1 MDIINAVIY
10 ARFSNQNQTEASIDA
25 QVRACREYAKNNGI
39 NIINIY
45 KDEAKSGT
53 TANRP
58 SFQQMLTDSRDGD
71 FDIVLVHKLDRFARN
86 RVDAFMSKATL
97 EKNGVSVVSVTE
109 PLDDSPESL
118 MMESVIEGMAQYY
131 SMNLGREVRKGQL
144 EAALKNQFLGGK
156 PPLGYKIRN
165 QQYVIDEYN
174 AKAVKIIFD
183 MYCSGYSYNKIA
195 SALNDKGYMTQRG
208 KEFSKNSIRD
218 ILMNERYTGVYIYNQ
233 RKSKGK
239 YSRTRNNNAHKDV
252 SDIIRCDGAIPQ
264 IISKEQFAKAQS
276 ILKEHEH
283 LKGGKKHRYILSGKV
298 KCECGGI
305 MNGNTRKSGRN
316 KIQHSYYR
324 CNRCSHEI
332 NVKYLDTFVIKAI
345 SKTIM
350 HSIDKS
356 LKYLTDEV
364 NVYAD
369 SQKENTCQELH
380 ALKMNIDGNDKKI
393 DNLLGKLSDIEGAS
407 RLSHTLTDKIDA
419 LTKANDSLKEQKE
432 VLEESLNIKYSKEQV
447 RNAYHSLSSYINEH
461 DTIAVRNF
469 IYSYVKQVIVDKDND
484 LVTVETV

>member
-1 MDIINAVIY
+1 MYTINAVIY
-10 ARFSNQNQTEASIDA
+10 ARFSSQNQTEASIDA
-25 QVRACREYAKNNGI
+25 QVRACKEYAKSNNI
-39 NIINIY
+39 KIIDVY

-58 SFQQMLTDSRDGD
+58 SFQKMLTDSHDGD

-131 SMNLGREVRKGQL
+131 SMNLGREVKKGQL

-156 PPLGYKIRN
+156 PPLGYKVHN
-165 QQYVIDEYN
+165 QQYIIDEHN
-174 AKAVKIIFD
+174 AQAVRIIFD

-195 SALNDKGYMTQRG
+195 TTLNDKGYLSQRG
-208 KEFSKNSIRD
+208 KGFSKNSIRN

-239 YSRTRNNNAHKDV
+239 YSRTRNNNAHKDA
-252 SDIIRCDGAIPQ
+252 SEIIRCEGAIPQ
-264 IISKEQFAKAQS
+264 IISKEQFRKAQS
-276 ILKEHEH
+276 MLKEHEH

-324 CNRCSHEI
+324 CNKCSHEI
-332 NVKYLDTFVIKAI
+332 NVTYLDKFVIKAI
-345 SKTIM
+345 NKTIM

-356 LKYLTDEV
+356 LPYLTDEL
-364 NVYAD
+364 NAYAD
-369 SQKENTCQELH
+369 IKRKIPVKSFTL
-380 ALKMNIDGNDKKI
+380 LK
-393 DNLLGKLSDIEGAS
+393 
-407 RLSHTLTDKIDA
+407 
-419 LTKANDSLKEQKE
+419 
-432 VLEESLNIKYSKEQV
+432 
-447 RNAYHSLSSYINEH
+447 
-461 DTIAVRNF
+461 
-469 IYSYVKQVIVDKDND
+469 
-484 LVTVETV
+484 